1 MAAKK
6 HRNKVKGD
14 GHATKVRRAEEL
26 RALFNQVSEDP
37 TQLTATS
44 TSTSTATQ
52 TIQDSTPTP
61 TVPTEVTDQTAVT
74 MPTATSR
81 AQTSLTR
88 SVTQANPTA
97 QRPVVQPLRTD
108 KDEPAAWWFGP
119 LLMLATALLFG
130 LGWFHVQRSKGV
142 NRSDSRTELAKQK
155 TDQEKAANTKQQIE
169 YYKRQIGQRLN
180 RERISVEVDNQL
192 TAPALSGVETSV
204 GRRSLL
210 HGVPLMPEGYQPKSY
225 RDRSEPVPID
235 HPDARIQYGL
245 QEEQDHDEFRKRADQ
260 SYVKEFI
267 ENARNEGYDVKF
279 DSNMNVISVEPYNGA
294 RKPSNQGP
302 PATSR

>member
-14 GHATKVRRAEEL
+14 GHATKARRAEEL
-26 RALFNQVSEDP
+26 RALFNQVTENP
-37 TQLTATS
+37 TQLTPTV
-44 TSTSTATQ
+44 TQ

-61 TVPTEVTDQTAVT
+61 TVPTEVTDRKTVT
-74 MPTATSR
+74 VPTVTSSTQ
-81 AQTSLTR
+81 ASVTR
-88 SVTQANPTA
+88 SMVQSKPIA
-97 QRPVVQPLRTD
+97 QRSVVQPLRTD

-142 NRSDSRTELAKQK
+142 NRSESRIESMSQTTE
-155 TDQEKAANTKQQIE
+155 QEKAASTKQQIE
-169 YYKRQIGQRLN
+169 YYKRQVGQRLN
-180 RERISVEVDNQL
+180 RDRISVEVDNQL
-192 TAPALSGVETSV
+192 TAPALSGAEATV
-204 GRRSLL
+204 GRHSLL
-210 HGVPLMPEGYQPKSY
+210 HGVPLMPEGYKPKSY

-245 QEEQDHDEFRKRADQ
+245 QEEQDHDEFRRRADQ
-260 SYVKEFI
+260 AYIKEFI
-267 ENARNEGYDVKF
+267 ENAHNEGYDVKF
-279 DSNMNVISVEPYNGA
+279 DSNMNVISVEPYSGA

>member
-6 HRNKVKGD
+6 NRNKIKND
-14 GHATKVRRAEEL
+14 GYATKARRAEEL
-26 RALFNQVSEDP
+26 RALFNQATDIP
-37 TQLTATS
+37 TQQTPTL
-44 TSTSTATQ
+44 TQ

-61 TVPTEVTDQTAVT
+61 TVPTEVTDQKTVT
-74 MPTATSR
+74 MSTVASDQ
-81 AQTSLTR
+81 QTGVTR
-88 SVTQANPTA
+88 SMVQSKPMA
-97 QRPVVQPLRTD
+97 QRPAVHPLRTD

-142 NRSDSRTELAKQK
+142 KRSEFQAESAVPKAEQDRVANAKRQV
-155 TDQEKAANTKQQIE
+155 E
-169 YYKRQIGQRLN
+169 YYKQQIGQRLN
-180 RERISVEVDNQL
+180 RERISVEIDNQL
-192 TAPALSGVETSV
+192 TAPALSGVESTV
-204 GRRSLL
+204 GRRSSM
-210 HGVPLMPEGYQPKSY
+210 HGVPLMPEGFQPKGY

-260 SYVKEFI
+260 AYVKEFI

-279 DSNMNVISVEPYNGA
+279 DSNMNVISVEPYSGA
-294 RKPSNQGP
+294 RRPSNQGP